1 MSPQSEEEKRQWGIS
16 GVAIPGGVLMGLG
29 IGFLVDD
36 IVAGILIGL
45 GGGFFV
51 MMIGMV
57 ILQLKNK

>member
-1 MSPQSEEEKRQWGIS
+1 MSPQSEVEKRQWGIS
-16 GVAIPGGVLMGLG
+16 GVAIPGGILMGLG

-57 ILQLKNK
+57 ILQFKK